1 MKQEENRTGGMKMKV
16 TKEELAK
23 YNKVKTSG
31 KVNIWDV
38 DAMMK
43 HTRLS
48 RLKILEIMKKG

>member
-1 MKQEENRTGGMKMKV
+1 MKMKV